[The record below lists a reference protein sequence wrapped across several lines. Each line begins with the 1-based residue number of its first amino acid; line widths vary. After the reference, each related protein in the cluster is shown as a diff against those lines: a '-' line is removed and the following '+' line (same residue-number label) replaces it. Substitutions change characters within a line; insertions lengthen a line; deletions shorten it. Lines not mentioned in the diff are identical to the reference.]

1 MSTFILA
8 FESEPFIS
16 SVRRV
21 RGRKRPSTGRKPG
34 ILSGSSWRKTSNIGV
49 PVFTPSPVEET
60 PGEAG
65 TTSDPLMAFDAL
77 SSRSKR
83 KLVVDSTHTKV
94 LGESMVNAF
103 RPTAFARAKQQTVV
117 ATVTSEYNVGILLAL
132 DYATYDRFV
141 GTFRFFFHIVLC
153 VSFNND
159 EEWIKQIKI
168 MA

>member
-8 FESEPFIS
+8 FEFEHFIS
-16 SVRRV
+16 LVQRV
-21 RGRKRPSTGRKPG
+21 RGRKRPSTRRKPG
-34 ILSGSSWRKTSNIGV
+34 ILAGSSWRKTSNIGV
-49 PVFTPSPVEET
+49 PVFTPSPVEDT
-60 PGEAG
+60 PGDAG

-141 GTFRFFFHIVLC
+141 VTFIFISFSVF
-153 VSFNND
+153 VSTMMRNG
-159 EEWIKQIKI
+159 
-168 MA
+168 

>member
-8 FESEPFIS
+8 FEFEPFIS

-141 GTFRFFFHIVLC
+141 GTFRFFSYRSQC
-153 VSFNND
+153 
-159 EEWIKQIKI
+159 
-168 MA
+168 